1 MTNEEHLIN
10 QHILEYES
18 RLKHIDEL
26 LEKAESNSKGDEAQ
40 VEQAE
45 DLKNLKEKR
54 IELKNYIDSVKTM
67 SVDHWEKDAINMAGP
82 MAVWD
87 AVAQQL
93 EKLVEGKK

>member
-1 MTNEEHLIN
+1 MTSEEHLIN

-26 LEKAESNSKGDEAQ
+26 LEQAHQNSNITDAQ
-40 VEQAE
+40 KQAE
-45 DLKNLKEKR
+45 LEEIKEKR
-54 IELKNYIDSVKTM
+54 AELENYVDSAKTL
-67 SVDHWEKDAINMAGP
+67 SREHWEKDAINMAGP

-93 EKLVEGKK
+93 EKIVEGK

>member
-1 MTNEEHLIN
+1 MSEKEHLIN

-26 LEKAESNSKGDEAQ
+26 LEKTKHTADESHNQELAQIKDKREKLSQYLSEAKKLS
-40 VEQAE
+40 VENWQ
-45 DLKNLKEKR
+45 KE
-54 IELKNYIDSVKTM
+54 E
-67 SVDHWEKDAINMAGP
+67 INMAGP

-93 EKLVEGKK
+93 EKIAEKID